1 MFTADVLS
9 PNLFAEYWLA
19 IGVVQRL
26 LLTRD
31 EVVWKLAKHCRGDA
45 PVTCLFRKAKFSKG
59 QVLERQVLERPGS

>member
-1 MFTADVLS
+1 MFTAECLS

-31 EVVWKLAKHCRGDA
+31 EVVWKLAKHLSRGR
-45 PVTCLFRKAKFSKG
+45 TCDLP
-59 QVLERQVLERPGS
+59 L